1 MSGRARARSGVNIPR
16 LYAGSERRACGRTP
30 PPPRVIGRARVV
42 DADRLI
48 GLELGRWF
56 PVVDQNPQA
65 LRPEALA
72 GYVWLDVDGWLRHVW
87 AGFLEIEWVASGAG
101 PQ

>member
-1 MSGRARARSGVNIPR
+1 VTHPR
-16 LYAGSERRACGRTP
+16 PYVGPERRARDRTP
-30 PPPRVIGRARVV
+30 PPPRVIGRACLTYLSRP
-42 DADRLI
+42 I
-48 GLELGRWF
+48 GLEPGRWF

-65 LRPEALA
+65 LRPEVLA

-87 AGFLEIEWVASGAG
+87 TGFLEIEWVASGAG